1 MSATNDPAPAPTPG
15 TAGAASAPSLPNAS
29 STLGSSSATT
39 APVIST
45 VDDATVPSTVG
56 AQEGPVVAR
65 GSFVV
70 LEGLDRSG
78 KTTQV
83 KLLQSRLIEA
93 GRRVQLMRFPDR
105 TTPTGQ
111 IINQYLSSSAT
122 LPDQSIH
129 LLFTANRWEA
139 APTIAALLAQGV
151 TVVCDRY
158 YYSGMVYSAAKG
170 NPSLGLGWAR
180 APEAGLPR
188 PDAVVFLDL
197 DEEKARERGGFGEER
212 YETAEMQRRVR
223 GLFWGLKK
231 GEVGGVP
238 FVEEAEDLVVVD
250 AGGSVE
256 EVAEAIW
263 RVVRPRVEG
272 VEEGKFGAEVR
283 TVS

>member
-1 MSATNDPAPAPTPG
+1 M
-15 TAGAASAPSLPNAS
+15 LLS
-29 STLGSSSATT
+29 S
-39 APVIST
+39 PIS
-45 VDDATVPSTVG
+45 
-56 AQEGPVVAR
+56 R
-65 GSFVV
+65 GSCLIHHLHAVIP
-70 LEGLDRSG
+70 
-78 KTTQV
+78 TTIPP
-83 KLLQSRLIEA
+83 LTLNSPGETNPLTSS
-93 GRRVQLMRFPDR
+93 PDR

-139 APTIAALLAQGV
+139 APNIAALLAQGV

-197 DEEKARERGGFGEER
+197 DEGKARERGGFGEER

-223 GLFWGLKK
+223 GLFWGLKR
-231 GEVGGVP
+231 GDVGGVP
-238 FVEEAEDLVVVD
+238 FVEEAEDLLVVD

-263 RVVRPRVEG
+263 AAVRPRVEG
-272 VEEGKFGAEVR
+272 VEKGGFGTEVR
-283 TVS
+283 RVS

>member
-1 MSATNDPAPAPTPG
+1 MSC
-15 TAGAASAPSLPNAS
+15 
-29 STLGSSSATT
+29 LGSYMCDGGDAFMIERLVVHTGHLSCGGRDAWVWSLGSRSS
-39 APVIST
+39 
-45 VDDATVPSTVG
+45 
-56 AQEGPVVAR
+56 
-65 GSFVV
+65 
-70 LEGLDRSG
+70 RSG
-78 KTTQV
+78 SMKEAAQV
-83 KLLQSRLIEA
+83 SGVFLAMEFKRPTASFNIYMSYNPHQDLISA
-93 GRRVQLMRFPDR
+93 LTSPLTFFTDR

-139 APTIAALLAQGV
+139 APNIAALLAQGV

-170 NPSLGLGWAR
+170 NPSLGLPWAR
-180 APEAGLPR
+180 APEVGLPR

-231 GEVGGVP
+231 GDVGGVP
-238 FVEEAEDLVVVD
+238 FVEEAEDLLVVD
-250 AGGSVE
+250 AGGSIE
-256 EVAEAIW
+256 EVAEEIW
-263 RVVRPRVEG
+263 RVVRPKVEG
-272 VEEGKFGAEVR
+272 VENGDLGREVR
-283 TVS
+283 RVS

>member
-15 TAGAASAPSLPNAS
+15 TAAAASATSLPNAS
-29 STLGSSSATT
+29 SALGSSPATT
-39 APVIST
+39 PVIST
-45 VDDATVPSTVG
+45 VGDAAVPSTVG
-56 AQEGPVVAR
+56 AQEGPAVAR
-65 GSFVV
+65 GAFVV

-105 TTPTGQ
+105 STPTGQ

-139 APTIAALLAQGV
+139 APNIAALLAQGV

-197 DEEKARERGGFGEER
+197 DEGKARERGGFGEER

-238 FVEEAEDLVVVD
+238 FAEEAEDLVVVD

-256 EVAEAIW
+256 DVAEAIW
-263 RVVRPRVEG
+263 GVVRPRVEG
-272 VEEGKFGAEVR
+272 VEKGEFGTEAR
-283 TVS
+283 RVS

>member
-1 MSATNDPAPAPTPG
+1 MSTANDPSPG
-15 TAGAASAPSLPNAS
+15 TAGANAAAAAADAPSPS
-29 STLGSSSATT
+29 PG
-39 APVIST
+39 APAVR
-45 VDDATVPSTVG
+45 G
-56 AQEGPVVAR
+56 A
-65 GSFVV
+65 FIV

-83 KLLQSRLIEA
+83 KLLERRLVEA

-111 IINQYLSSSAT
+111 IINQYLSSTAS

-139 APTIAALLAQGV
+139 APSITTLLSQGV

-170 NPSLGLGWAR
+170 NPSLGLPWAR
-180 APEAGLPR
+180 APEVGLPR

-197 DEEKARERGGFGEER
+197 DEEAARGRGGFGEER
-212 YETAEMQRRVR
+212 YETEEMQRRVR

-231 GEVGGVP
+231 GEVGGVA
-238 FVEEAEDLVVVD
+238 FEEEAADLVVVD
-250 AGGSVE
+250 AGGTVE
-256 EVAEAIW
+256 EVAGGIW
-263 RVVRPRVEG
+263 GVVRSRVEA
-272 VEEGKFGAEVR
+272 VEKGESGREVR
-283 TVS
+283 KVS

>member
-1 MSATNDPAPAPTPG
+1 MSATNEPAPAP
-15 TAGAASAPSLPNAS
+15 
-29 STLGSSSATT
+29 
-39 APVIST
+39 APVR
-45 VDDATVPSTVG
+45 G
-56 AQEGPVVAR
+56 A
-65 GSFVV
+65 FVV
-70 LEGLDRSG
+70 LEGMDRSG

-111 IINQYLSSSAT
+111 IINQYLSSTAT

-139 APTIAALLAQGV
+139 APQIASLLSQGV

-170 NPSLGLGWAR
+170 NPALGLPWAR
-180 APEAGLPR
+180 APEVGLPR

-197 DEEKARERGGFGEER
+197 DEEAARVRGGFGEER
-212 YETAEMQRRVR
+212 YETEEMQRRVR
-223 GLFWGLKK
+223 GLFWGLQR
-231 GEVGGVP
+231 GEVDGVS
-238 FVEEAEDLVVVD
+238 FAEEAGDLAVVD

-256 EVAEAIW
+256 EVR
-263 RVVRPRVEG
+263 RV
-272 VEEGKFGAEVR
+272 
-283 TVS
+283 S